1 MASAHNGKLVHLMF
15 ADDGQEPI
23 EDALDRSRA
32 KSPAALQNPPS
43 EPAPEALAA
52 NDAVLALARQQL
64 EEYVARKRQD
74 FSVPLHLEGTAF
86 QQSVWQALLA
96 IPYGH
101 TRSYQEQAIQM
112 RQPLAIRA
120 IAAANGR
127 NPIAVLVPC
136 HRVLG
141 AGGKLTGYRGGLWRK
156 QALLD
161 LERPGLFG

>member
-1 MASAHNGKLVHLMF
+1 MPEELIWTTPLGVVLARAYNGKLGGLTF
-15 ADDGQEPI
+15 LDEGQQLNAET
-23 EDALDRSRA
+23 EV
-32 KSPAALQNPPS
+32 S
-43 EPAPEALAA
+43 EHQAS
-52 NDAVLALARQQL
+52 NKAVLALTRQQL
-64 EEYVARKRQD
+64 SEYFARQRQA
-74 FSVPLHLEGTAF
+74 FSVPLHLEGTPF
-86 QQSVWQALLA
+86 QQSVWQALQS

-101 TRSYQEQAIQM
+101 TRSYQEQAQQM
-112 RQPLAIRA
+112 RQASAIRA

-141 AGGKLTGYRGGLWRK
+141 AGGKLTGYSGGLWRK